1 MAILHGYINL
11 SKIDKNLISTNKN
24 GDKIL
29 WVDLYTYDTPDNY
42 GNTAC
47 LATYE
52 PRTRQKTYLANFRPK
67 ELNKASSEAGGGD
80 SSKDLGF

>member
-11 SKIDKNLISTNKN
+11 SKIDKNLISENKN

-29 WVDLYTYDTPDNY
+29 WVDVYTYDAPDNY

-47 LATYE
+47 LATYD
-52 PRTRQKTYLANFRPK
+52 PRTRTKTYLANFRPK
-67 ELNKASSEAGGGD
+67 EVAKKEANEGGGSD
-80 SSKDLGF
+80 NDLGF